1 MGCNLGTEFSCS
13 QIKER
18 KAIPYELHSIHKLN
32 INRLLGKQLKNV
44 YNLTTG

>member
-1 MGCNLGTEFSCS
+1 MGYSLGTELPCS

-32 INRLLGKQLKNV
+32 INWLLRKQLKNV
-44 YNLTTG
+44 YNLTKG